1 MEIEYVKQKSRI
13 HNICILTPLLLQ
25 WRVLIWHREDNEREQ
40 AAFALPGSV
49 A

>member
-1 MEIEYVKQKSRI
+1 MLSKKSSI
-13 HNICILTPLLLQ
+13 HSICVMTPLLLQ
-25 WRVLIWHREDNEREQ
+25 WRVLTGHREDNEREQ